1 MNVFEYLE
9 NVNLFV
15 LHTITIDELATVTS
29 PIPRIPSSSPF
40 FVASKEKR
48 RRKMLTWTWGRDMC
62 NRNSPVFMKTETSL
76 ILCQA
81 QIGPPPIRNLFLKK
95 QAQKLVQVDAL
106 ETLCKTL

>member
-1 MNVFEYLE
+1 MNEVEYLE

-48 RRKMLTWTWGRDMC
+48 RRKMDTGERYVFEEL
-62 NRNSPVFMKTETSL
+62 FMKAETYIVPSS
-76 ILCQA
+76 
-81 QIGPPPIRNLFLKK
+81 RRSFS
-95 QAQKLVQVDAL
+95 
-106 ETLCKTL
+106 